1 MSTEINIVK
10 PQVLTNSYGL
20 FAQTADSTTISGTLT
35 EGTLIGTGIGSLT
48 VPANTFIVGDSF
60 HAKLFGHITAVN
72 SNAIVRVKFNT
83 VTVLTLPFS
92 LPNITDLHW
101 SLDIYFTIRS
111 LGALGSVLT
120 GIQFQHEEDAADKF
134 SGHAFTDLIV
144 FDTTSNNTL
153 DITMQFDNT
162 SDSIYSE
169 LFTLNKIN

>member
-1 MSTEINIVK
+1 MSTQIYISG
-10 PQVLTNSYGL
+10 TSSSTSAGL
-20 FAQTADSTTISGTLT
+20 FAQTANSTPISGVTT
-35 EGTLIGTGIGSLT
+35 EGTLVGVGVGSLT
-48 VPANTFIVGDSF
+48 VPANTFVVADSY

-72 SNAIVRVKFNT
+72 SNATVRVKFNA

-92 LPNITDLHW
+92 LPNITNLHW
-101 SLDIYFTIRS
+101 SLDIFFTVRS

-134 SGHAFTDLIV
+134 SGHAFTDLIT
-144 FDTTSNNTL
+144 FDTTVDNTL

-169 LFTLNKIN
+169 LFTLNKTY

>member
-48 VPANTFIVGDSF
+48 VPANTFAVGDSF

-72 SNAIVRVKFNT
+72 SNATVRVKFNT

-120 GIQFQHEEDAADKF
+120 AIQFQYEEDAADKF
-134 SGHAFTDLIV
+134 SGRASTELIT

-153 DITMQFDNT
+153 DITIQFDDT

>member
-1 MSTEINIVK
+1 MSTQIYISE
-10 PQVLTNSYGL
+10 TSSSTSAGL
-20 FAQTADSTTISGTLT
+20 FAQTADSTPIIGTLS
-35 EGTLIGTGIGSLT
+35 ESSLVGVGLGSLS
-48 VPANTFIVGDSF
+48 VPANAFAVGDSY

-72 SNAIVRVKFNT
+72 SNATVRVKFNT
-83 VTVLTLPFS
+83 VTVLTLPFG

-101 SLDIYFTIRS
+101 SLDIFFTIRS

-134 SGHAFTDLIV
+134 SGHALTELIT
-144 FDTTSNNTL
+144 FDTTVDNTL

-169 LFTLNKIN
+169 LFTLNKTY